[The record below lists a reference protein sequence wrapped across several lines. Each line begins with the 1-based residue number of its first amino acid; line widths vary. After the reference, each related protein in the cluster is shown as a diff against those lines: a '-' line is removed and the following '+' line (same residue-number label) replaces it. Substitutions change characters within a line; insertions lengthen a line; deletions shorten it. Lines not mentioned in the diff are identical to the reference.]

1 MLEAVGGARV
11 EAPFAPFRSA
21 GCLLYDG
28 PWVAERL
35 HATQA
40 LLNENPDALLPVTR
54 SILEG
59 ASRYS
64 ALDTYRAQYH
74 LEECRRATDRVF
86 AEVDVLLLPT
96 AGTIYETT
104 AVAAEPLRLNSNLG
118 LYTSFVNLLDLA
130 AIALPAGFGNNALPF
145 GISLVAPAFGDLALL
160 GLGTRFQNVVGL
172 PRGAT
177 HAVQGAR
184 P

>member
-1 MLEAVGGARV
+1 LA
-11 EAPFAPFRSA
+11 
-21 GCLLYDG
+21 
-28 PWVAERL
+28 
-35 HATQA
+35 
-40 LLNENPDALLPVTR
+40 
-54 SILEG
+54 
-59 ASRYS
+59 
-64 ALDTYRAQYH
+64 
-74 LEECRRATDRVF
+74 ECRRAIDRVF
-86 AEVDVLLLPT
+86 TEVDVLLLPT
-96 AGTIYETT
+96 TGTIYETA

-118 LYTSFVNLLDLA
+118 LYTSFMNLLDLA